1 MYIEDNKSSHFNPL
15 IDSMRI
21 YFLLLMF
28 AFILMFASAIDFV
41 AFAITFKMSADI
53 LISTVVAKMI
63 RAI

>member
-1 MYIEDNKSSHFNPL
+1 
-15 IDSMRI
+15 
-21 YFLLLMF
+21 MF